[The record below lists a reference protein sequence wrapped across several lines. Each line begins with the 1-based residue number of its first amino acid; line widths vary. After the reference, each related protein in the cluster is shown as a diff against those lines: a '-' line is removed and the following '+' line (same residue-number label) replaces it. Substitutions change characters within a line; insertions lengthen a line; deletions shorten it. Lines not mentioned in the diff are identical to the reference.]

1 MDDDIKAIIMNHER
15 RITQLEANM
24 KNLTGWTK
32 SIDKRL
38 NKIEDDV
45 GYIRGRIDN
54 LKGNSNGGISR
65 KELITIISLQAT
77 ALATVIM
84 IFAKV
89 MFGG

>member
-1 MDDDIKAIIMNHER
+1 VDDNIKAIIMNHER

-32 SIDKRL
+32 GIDKRL

-65 KELITIISLQAT
+65 KELITIISLQAM

-84 IFAKV
+84 IFAKLV
-89 MFGG
+89 FGG

>member
-1 MDDDIKAIIMNHER
+1 MDENIKAILLNHEK

-32 SIDKRL
+32 SIDRRL

-45 GYIRGRIDN
+45 SYIRGRI
-54 LKGNSNGGISR
+54 GNSNSGISR

>member
-1 MDDDIKAIIMNHER
+1 MDENIKAILLNHEK

-32 SIDKRL
+32 SIDRRL

-45 GYIRGRIDN
+45 SYIRGRI
-54 LKGNSNGGISR
+54 GNSNSGISR

-84 IFAKV
+84 IFAKLI
-89 MFGG
+89 FGG